1 MRTLNNFETE
11 FSLVYLSSVPYIS
24 FSLFLYFIPSQCGF
38 IPFICPSLLFTYS
51 SFNISVG
58 ISFPQSPISL
68 SNSNY
73 TSFFISVP
81 FICPLHLFTYS
92 SFYLS
97 VGIPFPQSPISLSIS
112 NYTSFFIIV
121 GVPFICPLH
130 LFTYSSFYLSVG
142 IPFPQS
148 PISLSISNYTSFFI
162 IVGVP
167 FICPLHL
174 FTYSVGV
181 GIPFPRSPTSLSISN
196 YISFYLSEGV
206 PFLGPLHLFLSL
218 CIVHSISVSVYLS
231 YVPYIFLSLYLCF
244 ILFQCGYFN
253 PFFPSFTYLG
263 TTHLYEF
270 PVAFY

>member
-92 SFYLS
+92 SFN
-97 VGIPFPQSPISLSIS
+97 I
-112 NYTSFFIIV
+112 
-121 GVPFICPLH
+121 
-130 LFTYSSFYLSVG
+130 SVG

-231 YVPYIFLSLYLCF
+231 YVHYIFLSLYLCF

>member
-73 TSFFISVP
+73 TSFFIS
-81 FICPLHLFTYS
+81 
-92 SFYLS
+92 
-97 VGIPFPQSPISLSIS
+97 
-112 NYTSFFIIV
+112 
-121 GVPFICPLH
+121 VPFICPLH

-270 PVAFY
+270 PVAFYWIVISLCASFINLV